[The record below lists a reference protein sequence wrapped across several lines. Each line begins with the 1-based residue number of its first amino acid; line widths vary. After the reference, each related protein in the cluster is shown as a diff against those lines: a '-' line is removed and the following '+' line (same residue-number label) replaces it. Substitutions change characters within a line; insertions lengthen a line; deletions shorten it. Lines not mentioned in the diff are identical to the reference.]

1 MSSGLGCEAIGVLQT
16 TLKFKVRAGC
26 QLVKRRLT
34 GLARAA
40 YRLLIRG
47 SPRMKKIYPDAAA
60 ALEGLLFD
68 GMTIC
73 AGGFGLC
80 GIPERLIDAIQASG
94 VKDLT
99 IASNN
104 AGIDGEGLGKLL
116 RSRQVKKMISS
127 YVGENNEFERQYL
140 AGELEVEFCPQ
151 GTLAERMRAGGAGIP
166 GFYTKTGVG
175 TQVAE
180 GKEVKTFDDEDYIL
194 ERGIRA
200 DLSII
205 KGWKADES
213 GNLMFRKTSRN
224 FNLPA
229 ATCGTVCVAEVEE
242 IVPVGS
248 LDPDCIHL
256 PSIYVNRLILGA
268 PYDKKIE
275 FRTVRER
282 EAA

>member
-1 MSSGLGCEAIGVLQT
+1 MQ
-16 TLKFKVRAGC
+16 
-26 QLVKRRLT
+26 
-34 GLARAA
+34 
-40 YRLLIRG
+40 
-47 SPRMKKIYPDAAA
+47 KIYPNAEA

-68 GMTIC
+68 GMTIA

-80 GIPERLIDAIQASG
+80 GIPERLIDALVASG
-94 VKDLT
+94 VKNLT

-104 AGIDGEGLGKLL
+104 AGIDNEGLGKLL
-116 RSRQVKKMISS
+116 RTRQVKKMISS
-127 YVGENNEFERQYL
+127 YVGENKEFERQYL

-180 GKEVKTFDDEDYIL
+180 GKEVKSFDGEDYIL

-213 GNLMFRKTSRN
+213 GNLVFRKTARN
-224 FNLPA
+224 FNQPA
-229 ATCGTVCVAEVEE
+229 ATSGKICVAEVEE

-248 LDPDCIHL
+248 LEPDSIHL
-256 PSIYVNRLILGA
+256 PSIYVKRLISGA

-275 FRTVRER
+275 FTTVRER
-282 EAA
+282 TAA